1 MSNYPITQ
9 LPNSFSMDS
18 LTQLHNEM
26 RACRLCL
33 AAGHEIVPGAVFRG
47 SAGAQVLLIG
57 QAPGVTEVEAKR
69 PFNAGSG
76 TRLFQWLGEAGWD
89 EDEFRARHY
98 MTAVTKCYPGKDP
111 KSGKGD
117 RVPSKAEQALCRPFL
132 EREIALV
139 RPKLMILVG
148 GLAIKLLYPAKLKLN
163 EVVGTAVYF
172 PPSALT
178 NPVNFNF
185 DDGLPVSVI
194 SNQLSVIS
202 KNLSTDPLNTDLLN
216 SGRLV
221 VPLPHPSGAS
231 LWPNK
236 PANKA
241 LIAKAI
247 QILHTVRSAWNL

>member
-1 MSNYPITQ
+1 
-9 LPNSFSMDS
+9 MDS
-18 LTQLHNEM
+18 LKQLHTEM

-33 AAGHEIVPGAVFRG
+33 EAGHEIVPGAVFRG
-47 SAGAQVLLIG
+47 SAGAEVLLIG

-69 PFNAGSG
+69 PFNATSG

-89 EDEFRARHY
+89 EDAFRARHY

-117 RVPSKAEQALCRPFL
+117 RVPSKEEQALCRPFL

-172 PPSALT
+172 PPETLT

-185 DDGLPVSVI
+185 DDALPVSVI
-194 SNQLSVIS
+194 GERLSVNGKPIAD
-202 KNLSTDPLNTDLLN
+202 NGLPNTDHGLPTK
-216 SGRLV
+216 GRLV

>member
-1 MSNYPITQ
+1 
-9 LPNSFSMDS
+9 MDS
-18 LTQLHNEM
+18 LAKLHTEM

-33 AAGHEIVPGAVFRG
+33 EAGHAIVPGAVFRG
-47 SAGAQVLLIG
+47 SAGAEVLLIG

-89 EDEFRARHY
+89 EDEFRAKHY

-117 RVPSKAEQALCRPFL
+117 RVPSKAEQVLCRPFL

-139 RPKLMILVG
+139 QPKLMILVG
-148 GLAIKLLYPAKLKLN
+148 GLAIKLLYPAKMKLN

-172 PPSALT
+172 PPETAT
-178 NPVNFNF
+178 NPVNFNLN
-185 DDGLPVSVI
+185 DALPVRVNG
-194 SNQLSVIS
+194 NQLSIPGGVDADNGLP
-202 KNLSTDPLNTDLLN
+202 KN
-216 SGRLV
+216 GRFV

-236 PANKA
+236 PANKL
-241 LIAKAI
+241 LIARAA
-247 QILHTVRSAWNL
+247 QILHAVRTAWNL